1 MEKKH
6 RNRYY
11 RPLLLDEISNKHI
24 RVKQLNKQLDDD
36 LYLLNSNVI
45 WMKSKCIVYSINILV
60 DASIKKTQVTHNKK
74 LNRLFKKKMD

>member
-11 RPLLLDEISNKHI
+11 RRLLIDEISNKHI

-36 LYLLNSNVI
+36 LYLLNSNAI
-45 WMKSKCIVYSINILV
+45 WMKSKCIVYSINILI
-60 DASIKKTQVTHNKK
+60 DACIKKTQVTHNKK
-74 LNRLFKKKMD
+74 LDRLFKKKMD